1 MQIDNRVK
9 IINLLETILIK
20 EAIETFEKKKK
31 NNLSEE
37 EKNEITQNWYMHS
50 SIYTRM
56 WLNYLTDEN
65 LEKVLSK
72 KLNEQSIK
80 GGINTLMGRM

>member
-20 EAIETFEKKKK
+20 EAIETFERKKK

-37 EKNEITQNWYMHS
+37 EKNEITQNWYIHS

-80 GGINTLMGRM
+80 GGINTLMGRI